1 MFAPMDNKHD
11 IIIIGAGISGL
22 ALAFYCARA
31 GLSVLVIEKGEQ
43 AGGILHTRHFRD
55 GTRDFWL
62 ELGAH
67 TCYNSYQHLLEIVE
81 QCGLADRMLPRAK
94 VPFKVYANGQ
104 LKSIS
109 SCLNYMELLLAAPR
123 LLFADKEGLSITA
136 YYAKAVGKR
145 NYQRLF
151 RHVFNGVIS
160 QEAGDFPAELLFKKR
175 TRRKNVLKSF
185 TFQNGLQSIADAIA
199 GYQSIEVLTGKEICK
214 IDHEDDRYFLTATDG
229 SSFETGVLALATG
242 VQTATPLLK
251 GPFPEIAQELK
262 QIRTAKVESVGVVID
277 KDKVAVP
284 PAAGIIATDDQFYSV
299 VCRDTVPDD
308 AFRGF
313 TFHFKPNLLDH
324 EAKLKRIGEVLQADP
339 ALFADVAACE
349 STVPALRIWHGNVI
363 AAIDRLIARKRL
375 LLTGN
380 YFSGLAI
387 EDCILRSL
395 HEFYRLKM
403 LRSGIHFHDEQA
415 PQGNKAHA

>member
-1 MFAPMDNKHD
+1 MFAHMNNKHD

-31 GLSVLVIEKGEQ
+31 GLSVLVLEKSGRT
-43 AGGILHTRHFRD
+43 GGTLHTHHFKD

-67 TCYNSYQHLLEIVE
+67 TCYNSYQHLIEIIE
-81 QCGLADRMLPRAK
+81 ECGLAGRMLPRAK
-94 VPFKVYANGQ
+94 VPFKVYTNGQ
-104 LKSIS
+104 LKSLA
-109 SCLNYMELLLAAPR
+109 SCINLPELLLSAPR
-123 LLFADKEGLSITA
+123 LLFADKEGVSIAA
-136 YYAKAVGKR
+136 YYAKIVGKR
-145 NYQRLF
+145 NYRRLF

-160 QEAGDFPAELLFKKR
+160 QEADDFPAGMLFKKR
-175 TRRKNVLKSF
+175 PRRKNVLKTF
-185 TFQNGLQSIADAIA
+185 TFKDGLQSIAEAIA
-199 GYQSIEVLTGKEICK
+199 GYQSIEVMTGREICE
-214 IDHEDDRYFLTATDG
+214 IDHEDGRYLLNASDG
-229 SSFETGVLALATG
+229 SRFETEVLALATG
-242 VQTATPLLK
+242 VQTASPLLK

-277 KDKVAVP
+277 KEKVAIP
-284 PAAGIIATDDQFYSV
+284 PAAGIIATDDHFYSV
-299 VCRDTVPDD
+299 VSRDTVPDD
-308 AFRGF
+308 ALRGF

-324 EAKLKRIGEVLQADP
+324 QAKLKRIGEVLQADP
-339 ALFADVAACE
+339 ALFADVATCE

-363 AAIDRLIARKRL
+363 STIDRLIARKRL

-387 EDCILRSL
+387 EDCVLRSL

-403 LRSGIHFHDEQA
+403 LRSGIHFHDSQTL
-415 PQGNKAHA
+415 QGNKTHA